1 MTAYHNYY
9 CDFPG
14 RCIDILKHFEPE
26 AKERGKEEGQ
36 GGEVTLLLMAASS
49 AFLIP
54 YERMQSNHPSS
65 DSEQRSLS
73 FNEALNTKWR
83 RSLLSRDTED
93 TEKWRYGFTEA
104 FNGGPTSWPST
115 DESVGK
121 KDVSEVLA
129 IIRNALAHGNLFA
142 DGDPSTRDSQIQ
154 SLRLY
159 SKKRENQRYENCNQS
174 VGSVTGY
181 KYLDIPV
188 CGFKQF
194 LSNWVGLLPTLNK
207 ETL

>member
-1 MTAYHNYY
+1 MTAYHDYY
-9 CDFPG
+9 DDFPG
-14 RCIDILKHFEPE
+14 RCIELLKHFEPE
-26 AKERGKEEGQ
+26 AKERGKEKGQ

-65 DSEQRSLS
+65 DSEKRSSS
-73 FNEALNTKWR
+73 FNEALNTRWCK
-83 RSLLSRDTED
+83 SLLSGDVGE
-93 TEKWRYGFTEA
+93 WLYGFTKVLGSKPA
-104 FNGGPTSWPST
+104 SWPPPN
-115 DESVGK
+115 ESAGE

-142 DGDPSTRDSQIQ
+142 DGDPLTGDSQIQ

-159 SKKRENQRYENCNQS
+159 SEKRENQRCENCNQS

-188 CGFKQF
+188 CGFKKF
-194 LSNWVGLLPTLNK
+194 LSNWINLRPTRNE
-207 ETL
+207 ETP

>member
-65 DSEQRSLS
+65 DSEKRSSS
-73 FNEALNTKWR
+73 FDAALNTRWCK
-83 RSLLSRDTED
+83 SLLSRDIGE
-93 TEKWRYGFTEA
+93 WLYGSTKALDIEPA
-104 FNGGPTSWPST
+104 SWPSP
-115 DESVGK
+115 DESAGEK
-121 KDVSEVLA
+121 NVSEVLA

-142 DGDPSTRDSQIQ
+142 DGDPLTGDSQIQ

-159 SKKRENQRYENCNQS
+159 SKKRENQRCENCNQS

-194 LSNWVGLLPTLNK
+194 LFNWVGLLPTLNK